1 MRSLFVFVVLGLVAS
16 GAAGQ
21 QRRAWTAPGQP
32 AVTPETID
40 GAIAAGVRFLLSRQ
54 EAYGEGPA
62 DGSPADGGPA
72 DGSPANGSPAN
83 GKPADAIEHAKSEWP
98 YEGVYRVNREIP
110 IGYRV
115 GGTSIAG
122 LALMEAPGFTE
133 DAERTAAVRRAVAF
147 VISSKDHP
155 RMSPEYDGG
164 YDTRGWGYTYAVL
177 FLLEA
182 RSQKAA
188 ENPEAVDG
196 AVRHYIAAIEKSAIP
211 EVGGWNY
218 ARPAGNKPS
227 PPSPFMTGPTL
238 EALFE
243 ARGAGYAVS
252 GEVVERALKTLEVG
266 RGPSGAVMYSGSAE
280 GRARVDQTPG
290 AVGRMLATEAV
301 LFRAG
306 RSSLA
311 QVRGALDAFL
321 VHWPWLEQRRA
332 KNGTHEGPY
341 AIAPYYFFYAHVA
354 AARAVELLPE
364 AERGEYRRRIN
375 QLLFSVRQEDGTWND
390 RVFPRSASYGTSM
403 ALLAL
408 LQPKARPPAS
418 WTAEAK

>member
-1 MRSLFVFVVLGLVAS
+1 VK
-16 GAAGQ
+16 
-21 QRRAWTAPGQP
+21 
-32 AVTPETID
+32 
-40 GAIAAGVRFLLSRQ
+40 FLLSKQ
-54 EAYGEGPA
+54 EAYREG
-62 DGSPADGGPA
+62 PADGGPA
-72 DGSPANGSPAN
+72 DGGAADG
-83 GKPADAIEHAKSEWP
+83 GPADHIKGEAGSEWP

-122 LALMEAPGFTE
+122 LALMEAPGFAE
-133 DAERTAAVRRAVAF
+133 DAERVASVRRAVAF
-147 VISSKDHP
+147 VIASKDHP
-155 RMSPEYDGG
+155 RMSPDYDGG

-177 FLLEA
+177 FLLEVKS
-182 RSQKAA
+182 RKVSEDQD
-188 ENPEAVDG
+188 AVEG
-196 AVRHYIAAIEKSAIP
+196 AVRQYLSAIEKTAIP

-243 ARGAGYAVS
+243 ARSAGYAVS
-252 GEVVERALKTLEVG
+252 GEVVEKALKTLEVG

-306 RSSLA
+306 RSSVV

-364 AERGEYRRRIN
+364 AERAEYRRRIN
-375 QLLFSVRQEDGTWND
+375 QLLFSVRQEDGND

-403 ALLAL
+403 AMLAL
-408 LQPKARPPAS
+408 LQPKARPPAA
-418 WTAEAK
+418 WAPEAK

>member
-1 MRSLFVFVVLGLVAS
+1 MRRTWALVVLGAMVVGLGAS
-16 GAAGQ
+16 EAAGQ
-21 QRRAWTAPGQP
+21 QRRAWTPPGEP
-32 AVTPETID
+32 AVSQETID
-40 GAIAAGVRFLLSRQ
+40 DAVGSGVKFLLSKQ
-54 EAYGEGPA
+54 EAYREG
-62 DGSPADGGPA
+62 PADGGPA
-72 DGSPANGSPAN
+72 DGGAADG
-83 GKPADAIEHAKSEWP
+83 GPADHIKGEAGSEWP

-122 LALMEAPGFTE
+122 LALMEAPGFAE
-133 DAERTAAVRRAVAF
+133 DAERVASVRRAVAF
-147 VISSKDHP
+147 VIASKDHP
-155 RMSPEYDGG
+155 RMSPDYDGG

-177 FLLEA
+177 FLLEVKS
-182 RSQKAA
+182 RKVSEDQD
-188 ENPEAVDG
+188 AVEG
-196 AVRHYIAAIEKSAIP
+196 AVRQYLSAIEKTAIP

-243 ARGAGYAVS
+243 ARSAGYAVS
-252 GEVVERALKTLEVG
+252 GEVVEKALKTLEVG

-306 RSSLA
+306 RSSVV

-364 AERGEYRRRIN
+364 AERAEYRRRIN

-403 ALLAL
+403 AMLAL
-408 LQPKARPPAS
+408 LQPKARPPAA
-418 WTAEAK
+418 WAPEAK